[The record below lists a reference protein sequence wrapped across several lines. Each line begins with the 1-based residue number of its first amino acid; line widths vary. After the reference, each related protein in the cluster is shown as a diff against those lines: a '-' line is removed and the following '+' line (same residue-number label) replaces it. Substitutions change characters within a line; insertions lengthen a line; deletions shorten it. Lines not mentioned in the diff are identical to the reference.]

1 LIEKSQEE
9 AAVAMTEANQ
19 LEAQLSILS
28 NTQRDYQER
37 MKNINQIIS
46 NASNVIAKYLN
57 I

>member
-1 LIEKSQEE
+1 
-9 AAVAMTEANQ
+9 MTEANQ
-19 LEAQLSILS
+19 LEAQLSVLS

-37 MKNINQIIS
+37 MKSINQTIS

>member
-1 LIEKSQEE
+1 
-9 AAVAMTEANQ
+9 MTEANQ

-28 NTQRDYQER
+28 NTQRDYQEQ

-46 NASNVIAKYLN
+46 NASNVISKYLN